1 VDALAPGGDEGR
13 GTLRE
18 ATGSRERALIRGCPN
33 GATHPVRG
41 IVRRIHSRSKRT
53 RGTETSQYPEEQTST
68 EIPRVVASE
77 SGAGQWLIEG
87 KPNGLGKPTG
97 AGDSPVGVGL
107 DGSVSKA
114 GHVKPCPNVGG
125 PPSKPKYSLVT
136 DSARVP

>member
-1 VDALAPGGDEGR
+1 MGKPPVFNRTGFLPESIGQEG
-13 GTLRE
+13 
-18 ATGSRERALIRGCPN
+18 
-33 GATHPVRG
+33 H
-41 IVRRIHSRSKRT
+41 T

-77 SGAGQWLIEG
+77 SGAGQWPWTR
-87 KPNGLGKPTG
+87 KPNALGSAAG
-97 AGDSPVGVGL
+97 AGDSPVGVMRR
-107 DGSVSKA
+107 GSVSKA